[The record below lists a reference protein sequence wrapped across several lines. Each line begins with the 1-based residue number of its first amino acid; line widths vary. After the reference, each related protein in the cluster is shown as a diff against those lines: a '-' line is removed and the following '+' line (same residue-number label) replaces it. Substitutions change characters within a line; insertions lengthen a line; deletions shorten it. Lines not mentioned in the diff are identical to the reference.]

1 MDPDIRDPAAGWTGL
16 LSGANATRS
25 FVLLGGVAMHA
36 AYVFVVATTLPA
48 IVADIGGIAQYAWVT
63 TVFVVG
69 SVGGSAIAASLAGR
83 LGLRAAYRLATA
95 LFVAGGGTCAMA
107 PGMSGLLT
115 GRALQGLGGGLL
127 TALAYTTIR
136 QLLPDV
142 LRSRAIAMV
151 SGVWGVAALS
161 GPLLGGVFAAPNRW
175 RDAFWLAVPLGLS
188 YIAVTEYV
196 LPKRSQRV
204 EAAPVAVGRLALL
217 GAAALAVSA
226 GSVPGRLWP
235 STVGILACVVLM
247 AALFAL
253 DRRAQIRLLPAGAFS
268 VRTPLG
274 AISLTMALLVVGT
287 GTMPFVRYVSR
298 RLTVDA
304 VEDDLD
310 LHAPPAMR
318 TSTHWPDR
326 AARALLPEARASA
339 ARRPPHSTGARRVER
354 LLSAFTV
361 QSRKSLGITMISM
374 VTPAGF
380 EPAISAL
387 KGSAR
392 R

>member
-1 MDPDIRDPAAGWTGL
+1 
-16 LSGANATRS
+16 
-25 FVLLGGVAMHA
+25 
-36 AYVFVVATTLPA
+36 
-48 IVADIGGIAQYAWVT
+48 
-63 TVFVVG
+63 
-69 SVGGSAIAASLAGR
+69 
-83 LGLRAAYRLATA
+83 
-95 LFVAGGGTCAMA
+95 
-107 PGMSGLLT
+107 
-115 GRALQGLGGGLL
+115 LGGGLL

-161 GPLLGGVFAAPNRW
+161 GPLFGGVFATLNRW
-175 RDAFWLAVPLGLS
+175 RDPFWLALPLGLS

-235 STVGILACVVLM
+235 STAGILACVVLM

-287 GTMPFVRYVSR
+287 GTMPFVPYVLPTVTR
-298 RLTVDA
+298 R
-304 VEDDLD
+304 
-310 LHAPPAMR
+310 
-318 TSTHWPDR
+318 S
-326 AARALLPEARASA
+326 
-339 ARRPPHSTGARRVER
+339 
-354 LLSAFTV
+354 
-361 QSRKSLGITMISM
+361 
-374 VTPAGF
+374 
-380 EPAISAL
+380 
-387 KGSAR
+387 
-392 R
+392 